1 MAHTLVRPLGN
12 GGSLDHWRLG
22 RLHEEP
28 FDVPFERMTGDMDA
42 RFFLSQH
49 KNFIPHEYPC
59 RRIFAERFR
68 DRHPEPVAA
77 FEPTSWWFPFGADRV
92 DLSGF
97 WFRATRV
104 ETRARTGLRTK
115 GGPVR
120 LVLATCGAAILTV
133 DGQERL
139 WMAPYQRN
147 LPSTAEVTI
156 DLPAGDHEVEVWLG
170 DLCERD
176 TRFWFRLTAEGA
188 EACVLPVP
196 VAPERVTA
204 IEALL
209 DGMHMTRPA
218 FPDGTVTVRFA
229 EPAPFA
235 LRAEIGVEG
244 HFMSADAA
252 GLARKSRPAPASC
265 RSPTSPSCPP
275 TSAIS
280 TSRSPTARPK
290 LGR

>member
-1 MAHTLVRPLGN
+1 
-12 GGSLDHWRLG
+12 
-22 RLHEEP
+22 
-28 FDVPFERMTGDMDA
+28 
-42 RFFLSQH
+42 
-49 KNFIPHEYPC
+49 
-59 RRIFAERFR
+59 
-68 DRHPEPVAA
+68 
-77 FEPTSWWFPFGADRV
+77 
-92 DLSGF
+92 
-97 WFRATRV
+97 
-104 ETRARTGLRTK
+104 
-115 GGPVR
+115 
-120 LVLATCGAAILTV
+120 
-133 DGQERL
+133 
-139 WMAPYQRN
+139 MAPYQRN
-147 LPSTAEVTI
+147 LPSTTEVTI

-218 FPDGTVTVRFA
+218 FPDGMVTVRFA

-252 GLARKSRPAPASC
+252 GLARTIEAGASELPLADVAELPADFRYFDIALTRRHARNRADDPGAPPRRRGGRCGGAGHGARDARRPGRRGAGACRHRLGGRPDGRAGAPGD
-265 RSPTSPSCPP
+265 R
-275 TSAIS
+275 
-280 TSRSPTARPK
+280 AR
-290 LGR
+290 RT